1 MYRALFRWKQG
12 EREIFLDA
20 LRRLLEG
27 RAEILFAYVHG
38 SFLEGQPFHDVDL
51 AVYLDSVKIDE
62 EDMDGFVLSLAL
74 ELERSLPDLL
84 EGLAQPYPPLDIR
97 ALNRAP
103 LGFRYRACQGQL
115 LCSRDEAVRTQWVE
129 RTVSCYL
136 DLRPLQRQ
144 ALKEAMTA

>member
-12 EREIFLDA
+12 ERRIFLDA

-27 RAEILFAYVHG
+27 KAEILFAYVHG
-38 SFLEGQPFHDVDL
+38 SFVEGRPFHDVDL
-51 AVYLDSVKIDE
+51 AVYLDSGKIDE
-62 EDMDGFVLSLAL
+62 EDMDGFALTLAM
-74 ELERSLPDLL
+74 ELERSLPALL
-84 EGLAQPYPPLDIR
+84 KGIAQPYPPLDIR

-103 LGFRYRACQGQL
+103 LGFGYQACRGQL

-136 DLRPLQRQ
+136 DLRPLQHQ
-144 ALKEAMTA
+144 SLKEAMTE